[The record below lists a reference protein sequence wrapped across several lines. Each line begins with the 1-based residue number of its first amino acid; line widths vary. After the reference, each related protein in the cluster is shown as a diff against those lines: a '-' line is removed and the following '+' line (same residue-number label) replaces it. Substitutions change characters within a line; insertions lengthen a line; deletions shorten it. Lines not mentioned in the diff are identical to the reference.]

1 MKICIFGATGR
12 VGSQLMKLA
21 LQDSHDITVLVRDQN
36 KLMMRHDKLHIV
48 EGDVLQGNDVKKALK
63 GAELVL
69 SALGTDGNRT
79 LSNSIPSI
87 IKHMGKEGVKRIIT
101 IGTAGILQARTNQKI
116 YRFQSEESKRKT
128 TTAAEDHLAAY
139 VALKNSGLCW
149 TIVCPTHLIDGEETG
164 IYRTETDMLPL
175 DGSKITVGDTARF
188 TWSLINEK
196 VYENSRVG
204 IAY

>member
-12 VGSQLMKLA
+12 VGAQLMKLA
-21 LQDSHDITVLVRDQN
+21 LQDSHDVTVLVRDQN
-36 KLMMRHDKLHIV
+36 KLVVKHNNLYIV
-48 EGDVLQGNDVKKALK
+48 EGDVLQENDVKKALK
-63 GAELVL
+63 GAEIVL

-87 IKHMGKEGVKRIIT
+87 IKHMDEEGVKRIIT
-101 IGTAGILQARTNQKI
+101 IGTAGILQARTNLNI
-116 YRFQSEESKRKT
+116 YRFQSEESKRRT

-149 TIVCPTHLIDGEETG
+149 TIVCPTYLIDGEETG
-164 IYRTETDMLPL
+164 MYRTEANMLPL
-175 DGSKITVGDTARF
+175 DGSKITVGDTACF
-188 TWSLINEK
+188 IWSLINEK